1 MKKGWVPRFIEQYME
16 YNGIFEQKRRC
27 WILPANGQGMTRKTR
42 TSSAGTR
49 VDMLKVNTYNHHG
62 YLYQT

>member
-1 MKKGWVPRFIEQYME
+1 ME
-16 YNGIFEQKRRC
+16 YHGIFEQKRRC

-42 TSSAGTR
+42 TSSAATR